1 MEMISGP
8 EKMLHR
14 DRLKDLNLFS
24 LLKWRLR
31 GDCSTAYQYL
41 HMARMLG
48 INVLFNLAGKGTSR
62 TNGWELKPDKFKL
75 QIRHNGE
82 DD

>member
-1 MEMISGP
+1 
-8 EKMLHR
+8 
-14 DRLKDLNLFS
+14 
-24 LLKWRLR
+24 
-31 GDCSTAYQYL
+31 
-41 HMARMLG
+41 MARMLG